1 MKHKTTILLAALAFS
16 LMAQAQSTPEHN
28 FDFEKVVAAEKD
40 STLDWDDFYKFFDS
54 WEPGTPPGGISRLD
68 DEFFI
73 SRQRPLP
80 RITDGDYQV
89 RSDVPSGRKMLMWT
103 PLDDPTTTWKALP
116 RYCFDGDDFS
126 MWQYIN
132 CHGNWSAP
140 WIRVAAGI
148 SDAAAKNGVT
158 VGCVLKIPWNA
169 SIGLD
174 KTDVHS
180 MTLRKLMEKNDDG
193 SFKNSLKLAK
203 LMKYYGINGMGVN
216 SEFTTTEEMMKLI
229 QDFFAE
235 VHKKA
240 ESIGWKFELQWYDV
254 TKDDGMMTSNY
265 GLCRFNKNIFGTGDN
280 IVTDQMFANYD
291 WDNYV
296 LEHSVSFAKALKRD
310 PYDYYASFDIQGK
323 ALKQDY
329 WQSLI
334 SNETSVGFWGA
345 HAQSLIHESATDYG
359 STDEDIQR
367 AYLEKQELIFSGG
380 YRNPALLPG
389 VRTDCSLANSD
400 LKTFHGLARLL
411 TAKSTIQNMP
421 FVTRFN
427 MGNGLKLY
435 KDGQVVADSKW
446 YNLNMQDYLPT
457 WRFWITDKE
466 DKVSAD
472 NIMSLAK
479 AELTW
484 EDAYTGGS
492 CLKLYG
498 ATDFSRIKLFKTKLA
513 VKASDEVSV
522 TYKLTDGNASH
533 ARLFVALSGD
543 VTNYK
548 EIAIPD
554 ADKQGKWTTFKT
566 SLEKLQIKDGDNIA
580 MIGIT
585 LENTP
590 SDYNMLIGELALR
603 SPGQSFS
610 TVKPS
615 IKEIEVLRGNP
626 SSVDFKMRYASKEE
640 SGEEKTYNDEVGTW
654 YYEIYFQQHGEEP
667 RLMTTTESWAAYV
680 IGAPLTG
687 GSDRMCRFGVRA
699 VSPDGISGS
708 DISWSDY
715 QEIANTSSIKK
726 AEILKNSDGTLT
738 VYPTPFTDNVNMRFG
753 ESGLYGIN
761 IFSES
766 GALVH
771 SSSIRA
777 HAGDVTNIPVKG
789 SRGVYIANITKNGAI
804 YNKVKLIKR

>member
-1 MKHKTTILLAALAFS
+1 MKHKTTILLTALAFS
-16 LMAQAQSTPEHN
+16 LMAQAQSTPEHD
-28 FDFEKVVAAEKD
+28 FDFEKVATADKD
-40 STLDWDDFYKFFDS
+40 SILDWDDFYKFFDS
-54 WEPGTPPGGISRLD
+54 WEPGTPPGGISKLD

-89 RSDVPSGRKMLMWT
+89 RSDVPAGRKMLMWT
-103 PLDDPTTTWKALP
+103 PLDDPTAKWKALP
-116 RYCFDGDDFS
+116 RYCFDGDNFS

-132 CHGNWSAP
+132 CHGNWTAP
-140 WIRVAAGI
+140 WIRVAAGL

-169 SIGLD
+169 NIGLD
-174 KTDVHS
+174 KTDVYS
-180 MTLRKLMEKNDDG
+180 MTLQKLMEKNDDG

-216 SEFTTTEEMMKLI
+216 SEFNTTEDMMKLI

-334 SNETSVGFWGA
+334 DNETSVGFWGA
-345 HAQSLIHESATDYG
+345 HSQSLIHETATDYG

-380 YRNPALLPG
+380 YRNPALLPP
-389 VRTDCSLANSD
+389 VRTDCSLDNSD

-457 WRFWITDKE
+457 WRFWITDRE

-472 NIMSLAK
+472 NIASLAE

-513 VKASDEVSV
+513 VMASDELSV
-522 TYKLTDGNASH
+522 TYKLTKGNASH

-543 VTNYK
+543 VANYK
-548 EIAIPD
+548 EIALPD
-554 ADKQGKWTTFKT
+554 ADRQGEWTTFKT

-590 SDYNMLIGELALR
+590 ADYNLLIGELALR

-610 TVKPS
+610 TMKPT

-626 SSVDFKMRYASKEE
+626 GSVDFKMRYASKEE

-654 YYEIYFQQHGEEP
+654 YYEIYFQQQGEEP

-687 GSDRMCRFGVRA
+687 GNNRQCRFGVRA

-708 DISWSDY
+708 NIAWSDY

-726 AEILKNSDGTLT
+726 TEVLSNPNGSIT
-738 VYPTPFTDNVNMRFG
+738 VYPTPFTDTVNMRFG

-761 IFSES
+761 IFSDS

-771 SSSIRA
+771 SSSVRA
-777 HAGDVTNIPVKG
+777 NAGDVTSIPVNG
-789 SRGVYIANITKNGAI
+789 NRGVYIGSITKNGAL
-804 YNKVKLIKR
+804 YKKVKLIKR

>member
-1 MKHKTTILLAALAFS
+1 MLAAALTLS
-16 LMAQAQSTPEHN
+16 VTAQAQSTPEHD
-28 FDFEKVVAAEKD
+28 FDFEKVVTTDKD
-40 STLDWDDFYKFFDS
+40 STLNWDDFYKFFDS
-54 WEPGTPPGGISRLD
+54 WEPGTPPGGISKLD

-89 RSDVPSGRKMLMWT
+89 RSDVPAGRKMLMWT
-103 PLDDPTTTWKALP
+103 PLDDPTAKWKALP
-116 RYCFDGDDFS
+116 RYCFDGDNFS

-132 CHGNWSAP
+132 CHGNWTAP
-140 WIRVAAGI
+140 WIRVAAGL

-174 KTDVHS
+174 KTDAYS

-254 TKDDGMMTSNY
+254 TKDNGMMTDNY
-265 GLCRFNKNIFGTGDN
+265 GLCRFNKNTFGSGDN
-280 IVTDQMFANYD
+280 VVTDQMFANYD

-296 LEHSVSFAKALKRD
+296 LQYSASFAKALKRD

-334 SNETSVGFWGA
+334 DSEASVGFWGA
-345 HAQSLIHESATDYG
+345 HAQSLVHETATDYG

-389 VRTDCSLANSD
+389 VRADCSLDNND

-457 WRFWITDKE
+457 WRFWITDRE

-472 NIMSLAK
+472 NIAALAK

-484 EDAYTGGS
+484 DDAYTGGS

-498 ATDFSRIKLFKTKLA
+498 ATDFSRIKLFKTMLT
-513 VKASDEVSV
+513 VKASDEISV
-522 TYKLTDGNASH
+522 TYKLLGEASSH

-543 VTNYK
+543 VASYR
-548 EIAIPD
+548 EIALPD
-554 ADKQGKWTTFKT
+554 AGKQGEWTTFKT
-566 SLEKLQIKDGDNIA
+566 SLDKLKIEDGNKIA
-580 MIGIT
+580 MIGIA

-590 SDYNMLIGELALR
+590 ADYNMLVGELALR
-603 SPGQSFS
+603 TPGKTFA
-610 TVKPS
+610 TVRPS
-615 IKEIEVLRGNP
+615 IKEIQILRGNP
-626 SSVDFKMRYASKEE
+626 DGVDFKMRYASKEE
-640 SGEEKTYNDEVGTW
+640 SGEVKTYNDEVGTW
-654 YYEIYFQQHGEEP
+654 YYEIYFQQQGEKP
-667 RLMTTTESWAAYV
+667 RLMTATESWAAYV
-680 IGAPLTG
+680 VGAPLTG
-687 GSDRMCRFGVRA
+687 GNSRMCRFGVRA
-699 VSPDGISGS
+699 VSPDGTDGS
-708 DISWSDY
+708 DIAWSDY
-715 QEIANTSSIKK
+715 REVACTSALGRTENRNAVEGSLAVCPNPFADAVNLNFSEGGQYCIC
-726 AEILKNSDGTLT
+726 IFSDSGTL
-738 VYPTPFTDNVNMRFG
+738 VN
-753 ESGLYGIN
+753 
-761 IFSES
+761 
-766 GALVH
+766 
-771 SSSIRA
+771 SSSINA
-777 HAGDVTNIPVKG
+777 VAGEVASIPVNG
-789 SRGVYIANITKNGAI
+789 SRGVYIASITRNGKP
-804 YNKVKLIKR
+804 YKTLRLIKQ

>member
-16 LMAQAQSTPEHN
+16 LAAQAQSTPEHN

-116 RYCFDGDDFS
+116 RYCFDGDNFS

-169 SIGLD
+169 NIGLD

-240 ESIGWKFELQWYDV
+240 EAIGWKFEQQWYDV

-400 LKTFHGLARLL
+400 LKSFHGLARLL

-427 MGNGLKLY
+427 MGNGLKMY

-533 ARLFVALSGD
+533 ARIFVALSSD

-554 ADKQGKWTTFKT
+554 ADKQGEWTTFKT
-566 SLEKLQIKDGDNIA
+566 SLDKLQIKDGDNIA
-580 MIGIT
+580 MIGIA

-590 SDYNMLIGELALR
+590 ADYNMLIGELALR

-626 SSVDFKMRYASKEE
+626 NSVDFKMRYASKEE

-687 GSDRMCRFGVRA
+687 GNNRQCRFGVRA

-726 AEILKNSDGTLT
+726 SEILKNSDGTLT

-771 SSSIRA
+771 SSSIKA
-777 HAGDVTNIPVKG
+777 NAGDVTSIPVKG

>member
-1 MKHKTTILLAALAFS
+1 MKIRIKILLAALAFTLS
-16 LMAQAQSTPEHN
+16 AQAQSTPEHN
-28 FDFEKVVAAEKD
+28 FDFEKVATAEKD

-80 RITDGDYQV
+80 RIADGDYQV

-116 RYCFDGDDFS
+116 RYCFDGDNFS
-126 MWQYIN
+126 MWQYIS
-132 CHGNWSAP
+132 CHGNWTAP

-193 SFKNSLKLAK
+193 SFKNSLKLAR

-240 ESIGWKFELQWYDV
+240 EQIGWKFELQWYDV
-254 TKDDGMMTSNY
+254 TKDNGMMADNY
-265 GLCRFNKNIFGTGDN
+265 GLSRFNKNIFGSGDN

-323 ALKQDY
+323 ALKQNY

-334 SNETSVGFWGA
+334 DNEASVGFWGA

-380 YRNPALLPG
+380 YRNPALLPA
-389 VRTDCSLANSD
+389 VRTDCSLDNND

-411 TAKSTIQNMP
+411 TAKSTIQNIP

-435 KDGQVVADSKW
+435 KDGKVVADSKW

-457 WRFWITDKE
+457 WRFWITDRE
-466 DKVSAD
+466 DRVSAD

-498 ATDFSRIKLFKTKLA
+498 ATDFSRIKLFKTMLT
-513 VKASDEVSV
+513 VKASDEISV
-522 TYKLTDGNASH
+522 TYKLQGEASSH
-533 ARLFVALSGD
+533 ARLFVALCGD
-543 VTNYK
+543 VASYR
-548 EIAIPD
+548 EIALPD
-554 ADKQGKWTTFKT
+554 ADRQGEWTTFKT
-566 SLEKLQIKDGDNIA
+566 SLDNLKIEDGNKIA
-580 MIGIT
+580 MIGIA

-590 SDYNMLIGELALR
+590 ANYQMLVGEIALR
-603 SPGQSFS
+603 TPDQTFA

-615 IKEIEVLRGNP
+615 IKDIQILRGYNN
-626 SSVDFKMRYASKEE
+626 SVDFKMRYASKEE

-654 YYEIYFQQHGEEP
+654 YYEIYFQQQGEEP
-667 RLMTTTESWAAYV
+667 LLMTTTESWAAYV
-680 IGAPLTG
+680 VGAPLAG
-687 GSDRMCRFGVRA
+687 DSNRMCRFGVRA

-708 DISWSDY
+708 NIAWSDY
-715 QEIANTSSIKK
+715 QEIANTSSIK
-726 AEILKNSDGTLT
+726 ETETMGSSDSSLAVYPNPFADAVNLSFGEGGQYDICIFSDSGTLVNT
-738 VYPTPFTDNVNMRFG
+738 VSINA
-753 ESGLYGIN
+753 GIGTVV
-761 IFSES
+761 S
-766 GALVH
+766 
-771 SSSIRA
+771 
-777 HAGDVTNIPVKG
+777 IPVSG
-789 SRGVYIANITKNGAI
+789 SRGVYIASITRNGRA
-804 YNKVKLIKR
+804 YETLRLIKK

>member
-1 MKHKTTILLAALAFS
+1 MKIRIKILLAALAFTLS
-16 LMAQAQSTPEHN
+16 AQAQSTPEHN
-28 FDFEKVVAAEKD
+28 FDFEKVATAEKD

-80 RITDGDYQV
+80 RIADGDYQV

-116 RYCFDGDDFS
+116 RYCFDGDNFS

-180 MTLRKLMEKNDDG
+180 MTLRKLMEKNGDG

-240 ESIGWKFELQWYDV
+240 EAIGWKFELQWYDV
-254 TKDDGMMTSNY
+254 TKDNGMMTDNY

-323 ALKQDY
+323 ALKQNY

-334 SNETSVGFWGA
+334 DNEASVGFWGA

-380 YRNPALLPG
+380 YRNPALLPA
-389 VRTDCSLANSD
+389 VRTDCSLDNND

-411 TAKSTIQNMP
+411 TAKSTIQNIP

-435 KDGQVVADSKW
+435 KDGKVVADSKW

-457 WRFWITDKE
+457 WRFWITDRE
-466 DKVSAD
+466 DRVSAD

-498 ATDFSRIKLFKTKLA
+498 ATDFSRIKLFKTMLT
-513 VKASDEVSV
+513 VKASDEISV
-522 TYKLTDGNASH
+522 TYKLQGEASSH
-533 ARLFVALSGD
+533 ARLFVALCGD
-543 VTNYK
+543 VASYR
-548 EIAIPD
+548 EIALPD
-554 ADKQGKWTTFKT
+554 ADRQGEWTTFKT
-566 SLEKLQIKDGDNIA
+566 SLDNLKIEDGNKIA
-580 MIGIT
+580 MIGIA

-590 SDYNMLIGELALR
+590 ANYQMLVGEIALR
-603 SPGQSFS
+603 TPNQTFA

-615 IKEIEVLRGNP
+615 IKDIQILRGYNN
-626 SSVDFKMRYASKEE
+626 SVDFKMRYASKEE

-654 YYEIYFQQHGEEP
+654 YYEIYFQQQGEEP
-667 RLMTTTESWAAYV
+667 LLMTTTESWAAYV
-680 IGAPLTG
+680 VGAPLAG
-687 GSDRMCRFGVRA
+687 DSNRMCRFGVRA

-708 DISWSDY
+708 NIAWSDY
-715 QEIANTSSIKK
+715 QEIANTSSIK
-726 AEILKNSDGTLT
+726 ETETMDSSNSSLAVYPNPFADAVNLSFGEGGQYDICIFSDSGTLVNT
-738 VYPTPFTDNVNMRFG
+738 VSINA
-753 ESGLYGIN
+753 GIGTVV
-761 IFSES
+761 S
-766 GALVH
+766 
-771 SSSIRA
+771 
-777 HAGDVTNIPVKG
+777 IPVSG
-789 SRGVYIANITKNGAI
+789 SRGVYIASITKNGRA
-804 YNKVKLIKR
+804 YETLRLIKK